1 MKRRIFGVLL
11 VALLTVFAASASPLG
26 IMVPAYFTPGA
37 KWDAMDYAASKV
49 PLIAI
54 MDPNNGPGSS
64 KNSGYVTALA
74 NLHAAGGKVTGYVY
88 SSYAARPIADV
99 EADIDTYL
107 AWYDVDGFFVDEMEN
122 DSDPDHI
129 AYYASLYQYIKS
141 KGAQYSVTGNPGS
154 NTQEA
159 YLSTPTADCLMN
171 FESSSNSYVNFTPS
185 SWVRK
190 YPATNFVHLPYGVGG
205 TTALTNFVYLATNRN
220 AGWIYITDL
229 TIYSALPT
237 YWTNEVTLVQT
248 LNNLPVIDSA
258 QPADESARIGD
269 PVTFTVTASSASPL
283 FYQWFFDANA
293 VQDATNATYN
303 ISSVQFASAG
313 SYYVQVSN
321 SNGAVSSRTATLS
334 IKVGAYKHITIDG
347 DMSDWAGVPLTAT
360 KPQVIGDVVSFENLY
375 VANDEDYL
383 YIRFSLYSA
392 ANPFTSKQNI
402 FFDVDT
408 NATTGLSENGL
419 GSEMLVQSGAAYRET
434 NGVFNSS
441 PISGLNW
448 QAAPAVP
455 ASEYEVRISRHVTYT
470 NGAPVFT
477 NNAVTLFLETGE
489 SSGNKWF
496 PDVVGGLL
504 YTFAD
509 PPTPIIFTD
518 TTQPADQYIVQGRAV
533 TLNVVAS
540 GSALVQYQWYQGNNA
555 IQDATNASYS
565 IAAVDFTNSGSYYA
579 TVSNPVGAT
588 NSRVATLSVL
598 ADTIAPAVTNIQAT
612 ARQVVITYSEPV
624 DAASAT
630 NTANYAL
637 SGGGSFTNAVLNGQ
651 TVTLYTASPLMLG
664 TVYTVSINGA
674 KDLYGNAAH
683 TTASVA
689 PTIIITID
697 GDMSDWA
704 GIPPVYD
711 NPTPGTDGAA
721 DFKDIY
727 MYNDANYYYF
737 RVTLWHDIPSAN
749 GFFPKYCNLFFDTDN
764 NSGTGYSAIGSE
776 FLQQS
781 SSFYQ
786 ERGGTF
792 SSEGQVLVNMAAG
805 YLIRPNVRETTFP
818 ADFEI
823 RYPRNAM
830 FSAASGGGLVFS
842 TNVLNF
848 LWQGQ
853 TPGFVPVNTAAI
865 NGGVISYINTVQTVV
880 PAPAL
885 GGLSISPVPR
895 HNVAVTWDTPA
906 TLQSVDS
913 LNNTW
918 TNVPAAAAPYVA
930 PAASTQQFFRLAK

>member
-1 MKRRIFGVLL
+1 MKPKKLTTFSV
-11 VALLTVFAASASPLG
+11 VAT
-26 IMVPAYFTPGA
+26 
-37 KWDAMDYAASKV
+37 
-49 PLIAI
+49 
-54 MDPNNGPGSS
+54 
-64 KNSGYVTALA
+64 
-74 NLHAAGGKVTGYVY
+74 GG
-88 SSYAARPIADV
+88 
-99 EADIDTYL
+99 L
-107 AWYDVDGFFVDEMEN
+107 CGF
-122 DSDPDHI
+122 
-129 AYYASLYQYIKS
+129 IKS
-141 KGAQYSVTGNPGS
+141 VVGGATRMKVMRRTEYVKSSVI
-154 NTQEA
+154 
-159 YLSTPTADCLMN
+159 CLMLAIAGVWMPHYN
-171 FESSSNSYVNFTPS
+171 
-185 SWVRK
+185 
-190 YPATNFVHLPYGVGG
+190 AT
-205 TTALTNFVYLATNRN
+205 
-220 AGWIYITDL
+220 
-229 TIYSALPT
+229 
-237 YWTNEVTLVQT
+237 
-248 LNNLPVIDSA
+248 A
-258 QPADESARIGD
+258 QP
-269 PVTFTVTASSASPL
+269 V
-283 FYQWFFDANA
+283 
-293 VQDATNATYN
+293 
-303 ISSVQFASAG
+303 SVAG
-313 SYYVQVSN
+313 
-321 SNGAVSSRTATLS
+321 T
-334 IKVGAYKHITIDG
+334 YKHISIDG
-347 DMSDWAGVPLTAT
+347 NFSDWAGVPLAAT
-360 KPQVIGDVVSFENLY
+360 KPEVAGDVVSFDNLY
-375 VANDEDYL
+375 VANDEDYI

-402 FFDVDT
+402 FFDVDN

-419 GSEMLVQSGAAYRET
+419 GSEMLIQSGAAYRET

-441 PISGLNW
+441 PVSGLNW

-455 ASEYEVRISRHVTYT
+455 TTEYEVRISRHSVYT

-477 NNAVTLFLETGE
+477 NSAVTLFLESGE
-489 SSGNKWF
+489 NSGNKWF

-509 PPTPIIFTD
+509 VPPPLGANVTLVDAATSSWKVNDTGTDLGTDWLGQTYDDSSWTTGLGLFGYTPSPGLYPAIQTALSPSPNTYYFRTHFNFANNVGNVAFVVTNELSDGAIYYLNGAEVKRVRMPAGPVAFADSATGTNSVEGQTHVFSVAGGPLVSGDNILEVETHQAPGSSADMVFGLSLTAATQYPVTIQNTNLPADVSVVAGQPTTFTSDVFGSGPLSYQWLKNGTNIPGATNASYTIPLVLTNDAGSYSMVVTNTISTNITRSTVLTVTGTPIVFTD
-518 TTQPADQYIVQGRAV
+518 TNQPLNQYIVQGRAV

-540 GSALVQYQWYQGNNA
+540 GSALVQYQWYQGNNP

-565 IAAVDFTNSGSYYA
+565 IAAVDFTNGGSYYA
-579 TVSNPVGAT
+579 VVSNPVGAT

-637 SGGGSFTNAVLNGQ
+637 SGGGSFTNAVLSGQ

-664 TVYTVSINGA
+664 TVYTVTVNGA
-674 KDLYGNAAH
+674 KDLFGNAVH

-689 PTIIITID
+689 PSIIITID

-727 MYNDANYYYF
+727 VYNDANYYYF
-737 RVTLWHDIPSAN
+737 RVTLWHDIPSAS
-749 GFFPKYCNLFFDTDN
+749 GFFPKYCNMFFDTDN

-792 SSEGQVLVNMAAG
+792 SSEGQVLVNMVAG
-805 YLIRPNVRETTFP
+805 YLIKPSVRETTFP
-818 ADFEI
+818 ADFEF
-823 RYPRNAM
+823 RYPRNAQ

-842 TNVLNF
+842 TNVVNF

-853 TPGFVPVNTAAI
+853 TTGFVPVNTASI
-865 NGGVISYINTVQTVV
+865 NGGVISYTNTVQTVV
-880 PAPAL
+880 PAPPL
-885 GGLSISPVPR
+885 GGLSISAVPG

-930 PAASTQQFFRLAK
+930 PAANSQFFRLTK